1 MNMENYPSTKQ
12 CSSCQEKVSFSAAK
26 CPYCG
31 KNFRNWF
38 IRHPILSILIGLFI
52 FSNIVGGLSP
62 LFYVSKVPVQTKQEN
77 TQNTIEKYF
86 TKEEV
91 LEARKLFS
99 VEVINSDTSQ
109 CYGEISNCADYVRL
123 KISNASK
130 ITLPYLTVKTIR
142 YDKNGKVI
150 GFSRAPSIPTSN
162 IKSGESLIY
171 DYYPLGHF
179 NPLIAE
185 TKEVEVEI
193 EHIINKESEKFFNEL
208 NEKIPKQ

>member
-1 MNMENYPSTKQ
+1 MSE
-12 CSSCQEKVSFSAAK
+12 
-26 CPYCG
+26 
-31 KNFRNWF
+31 
-38 IRHPILSILIGLFI
+38 
-52 FSNIVGGLSP
+52 
-62 LFYVSKVPVQTKQEN
+62 
-77 TQNTIEKYF
+77 
-86 TKEEV
+86 
-91 LEARKLFS
+91 
-99 VEVINSDTSQ
+99 
-109 CYGEISNCADYVRL
+109 
-123 KISNASK
+123 
-130 ITLPYLTVKTIR
+130 
-142 YDKNGKVI
+142 NGKVI